1 MTSIIDRIERQLG
14 VPGIATLLAER
25 LEPADLQSLLLDVY
39 TRLAARRPPAT
50 VLSDFTANRFVHP
63 SRLRPTQ
70 FLEWDRVAFA
80 VLPAEFEALELSP
93 VCPLG
98 TASVL
103 AELAQDWALST
114 IRNTE
119 VVSDSTNVLALEA
132 TLRRRALK
140 RDDPRSA
147 TVVNLAASHRL
158 LRTRHYDDPR
168 LSSHFRVFS
177 LCSAGRDT
185 GGFRMESDTIG
196 RHIAFYIT
204 AIRAYVGES
213 ATLRVSL
220 TALDSNAA
228 STLEILAD
236 RIRREFVG
244 AEVVLDPDR
253 AAARNYYRGVCFGI
267 TGASMTGEQR
277 HLVDGGR
284 VDWTQRLLGDAK
296 ERLVISGVGSDRI
309 CDMRTELDSRG
320 ARG

>member
-1 MTSIIDRIERQLG
+1 MTAIIERIERELG

-39 TRLAARRPPAT
+39 TRLAARRPASS
-50 VLSDFTANRFVHP
+50 VLSDYTANRFVRP
-63 SRLRPTQ
+63 SRFHPTQ
-70 FLEWDRVAFA
+70 FLEWDRVAFSM
-80 VLPAEFEALELSP
+80 LPPEFEALELSP

-98 TASVL
+98 TASII

-140 RDDPRSA
+140 RDNPRSA
-147 TVVNLAASHRL
+147 TPVHLAASHRL
-158 LRTRHYDDPR
+158 LRARKYDDPR

-177 LCSAGRDT
+177 LCSAGRDS
-185 GGFRMESDTIG
+185 GGFRFEADTIFA
-196 RHIAFYIT
+196 HITFYIGSL
-204 AIRAYVGES
+204 RAFVGPTL
-213 ATLRVSL
+213 ALRVSL
-220 TALDSNAA
+220 TALDTNAA
-228 STLEILAD
+228 ATLDLTAA
-236 RIRREFVG
+236 RIRG
-244 AEVVLDPDR
+244 AFADVVVALDPDR
-253 AAARNYYRGVCFGI
+253 TAARNYYRGVCFGI
-267 TGASMTGEQR
+267 TTDNRTGEQR

-309 CDMRTELDSRG
+309 CDLHVELNSPG
-320 ARG
+320 A